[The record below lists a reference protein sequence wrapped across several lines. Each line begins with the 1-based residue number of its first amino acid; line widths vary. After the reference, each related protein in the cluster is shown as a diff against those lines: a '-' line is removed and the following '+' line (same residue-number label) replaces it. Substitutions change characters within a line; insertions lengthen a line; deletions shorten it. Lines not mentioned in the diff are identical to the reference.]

1 MIGADRW
8 RRIVVVALLVIAGS
22 VLVILPHWLRFG
34 RRAVTPLVLQGR
46 GRLTGRPAPDTLLLL
61 YRLSLVSDPELGTD
75 IFRLG
80 LVESLDFDTLGN
92 VRLVLG
98 LTTPYC
104 PFVEPLGRAVLE
116 TLVNTPGING
126 VTVRVDPQI
135 RVRR

>member
-1 MIGADRW
+1 MA
-8 RRIVVVALLVIAGS
+8 VVLLVIAGGL
-22 VLVILPHWLRFG
+22 LVILPHWLRFG
-34 RRAVTPLVLQGR
+34 RRALTPLVLEGR
-46 GRLTGRPAPDTLLLL
+46 GRMPARPAPDTLLLL

-75 IFRLG
+75 ILRLG
-80 LVESLDFDTLGN
+80 LVESLNLDSLGN
-92 VRLVLG
+92 VRVVLG

-116 TLVNTPGING
+116 TLVNTPGVNG